1 MYGIDTTENVFPK
14 LGEIEFWNRTAERPV
29 GWIGRYLAAYPSWK
43 VAEPEELEELHKA
56 GFFTVGIF
64 EKNPTHVGY
73 FTRAQALEDLND
85 LRAIRRRYRIPDA
98 GCVYLTVD
106 YDAGPSDWNDIIGKY
121 FLEIVDG
128 ARYDAELSGALKSGG
143 FGVYGSGWI
152 CSMVS
157 MRHPEFRTW
166 RAMSEGWRKPLR
178 GFGVNNH
185 IIQLG
190 ACDSFSFDADWDFAS
205 NGGGWRV
212 DAR

>member
-1 MYGIDTTENVFPK
+1 MHGIDTTENVAMK
-14 LGEIEFWNRTAERPV
+14 LAEIEFWNRTAERPV
-29 GWIGRYLAAYPSWK
+29 EWIGRYLAAYPSWK
-43 VAEPEELEELHKA
+43 VAEPEELDELHKA

-85 LRAIRRRYRIPDA
+85 LRVIRKKYRIPDD

-106 YDAGPSDWNDIIGKY
+106 YDAGPSDWDVIGAY
-121 FLEIVDG
+121 FDEIVMGFYRDT
-128 ARYDAELSGALKSGG
+128 RLHEALMQGG

-157 MRHPEFRTW
+157 MRHPKFRTW
-166 RAMSEGWRKPLR
+166 RAMSEGWRKPLS

-185 IIQLG
+185 ILQLA
-190 ACDSFSFDADWDFAS
+190 ACDSFSFDADWDYAS

>member
-1 MYGIDTTENVFPK
+1 MHGIDTTENVFPK
-14 LGEIEFWNRTAERPV
+14 LGEIEFWNRTAENKIE
-29 GWIGRYLAAYPSWK
+29 WIGRYLAPYRSWK

-85 LRAIRRRYRIPDA
+85 LLAIRRRYHIPDT

-106 YDAGPSDWNDIIGKY
+106 YDAGEADWLAIREY
-121 FLEIVDG
+121 LREIVG
-128 ARYDAELSGALKSGG
+128 GALKNGLKNALRSGG
-143 FGVYGSGWI
+143 FGIYGSGWI
-152 CSMVS
+152 CSMVL
-157 MRHPEFRTW
+157 MLHPEFRSW
-166 RAMSEGWRKPLR
+166 RAMSEGWRKPPD
-178 GFGVNNH
+178 GMGVNNH

-190 ACDSFSFDADWDFAS
+190 ACDSFSFDADWDYAN

-212 DAR
+212 DAK